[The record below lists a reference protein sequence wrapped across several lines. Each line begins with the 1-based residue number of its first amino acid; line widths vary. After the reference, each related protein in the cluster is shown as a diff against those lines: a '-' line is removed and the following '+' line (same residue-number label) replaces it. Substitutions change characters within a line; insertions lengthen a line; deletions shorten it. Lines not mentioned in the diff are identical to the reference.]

1 MNQYSREVG
10 NRIRMFRKS
19 KGLSQQAFAAA
30 LHKTKSTISKY
41 EHGDI
46 VLDLETLHEVCQILQ
61 IPVHTLLTVSKEDTP
76 LTEKTA
82 ASRLYLYNL
91 AGLSGT
97 LTRSIIE
104 IYNTATDNPHLRHQE
119 ASMFYGVP
127 SLKTPEKCQGFYY
140 GFITKQDIFTHL
152 HLINQKNN
160 IEQVSICYRANLD
173 NLLFNTGLLTGLS
186 FVHLVPLTCKGV
198 ISDKPLP
205 ENQQLLDTLAFDQAE
220 IRRIRNTGIVSLQ
233 RR

>member
-1 MNQYSREVG
+1 MNQYSKEVG

-19 KGLSQQAFAAA
+19 KGYSQQTFASA

-46 VLDLETLHEVCQILQ
+46 ALDLETLREICQILQ
-61 IPVHTLLTVSKEDTP
+61 IPVHILLAVSEDEDESTEKTTVSK
-76 LTEKTA
+76 
-82 ASRLYLYNL
+82 LYLYNF
-91 AGLSGT
+91 AGRSGT

-104 IYNTATDNPHLRHQE
+104 IYSTGNDNPHLRHLQ

-127 SLKTPEKCQGFYY
+127 SFQTPEKCQGFYY

-173 NLLFNTGLLTGLS
+173 NLLFDIGLLTGLS
-186 FVHLVPLTCKGV
+186 FANLVPVTCKAV
-198 ISDKPLP
+198 ISEKPLP
-205 ENQQLLDTLAFDQAE
+205 ENQQLLDVLAFDQSE